1 MKAVFVSY
9 NQALTDPMQEILD
22 DLGVR
27 GFTKWELTMGRG
39 SFDGEPHYGTHAWP
53 SMNSSMLMIVEDEK
67 VAPLL
72 DAFRKLDSQTKM
84 QGSRAF
90 VWNIEQLMRRC
101 AASLRYGGPAHA
113 AVAPPRCGAP
123 RPPPPRRGGPPPGG
137 ASPPYVPGENEG
149 CRADDVLRRFGR
161 MACYSKSSVFMIFMI
176 RNWRRSTVSM
186 ANNTTDATA
195 PTAAKMKPPVM
206 NFHSVRKMNTTS
218 AIEQSVIRNFRPF
231 ITVG

>member
-90 VWNIEQLMRRC
+90 VWNIG
-101 AASLRYGGPAHA
+101 AALRMFPARTRDAVRTTSSVGSGGWRATRN
-113 AVAPPRCGAP
+113 PRC
-123 RPPPPRRGGPPPGG
+123 
-137 ASPPYVPGENEG
+137 S
-149 CRADDVLRRFGR
+149 
-161 MACYSKSSVFMIFMI
+161 
-176 RNWRRSTVSM
+176 
-186 ANNTTDATA
+186 
-195 PTAAKMKPPVM
+195 
-206 NFHSVRKMNTTS
+206 
-218 AIEQSVIRNFRPF
+218 
-231 ITVG
+231 